1 MRFHFF
7 HNWNKWSVQTTYET
21 KVTDIGRNTVGY
33 ELVTV
38 QSRTCQTCGYTQIK
52 TITIE
57 L

>member
-1 MRFHFF
+1 MQFHFF
-7 HNWNKWSVQTTYET
+7 HNWNKWSVQTTY
-21 KVTDIGRNTVGY
+21 KNRLVDMDQNTVGY

-52 TITIE
+52 TTTTK